1 MKRWLK
7 ALGTT
12 ALLLSLATA
21 AAAQGEQHGAE
32 VSKVVRLNRAPVNKE
47 VLKVKLPRPQVSKL
61 PNGLTVIVLE
71 RHKLPTIN
79 FALWI
84 KTGSLADPAHL
95 PGLASF
101 TASMLREGTSTRS
114 SEQLATL
121 TDNVGGTVNATANFG
136 SNLTELSASGLVD
149 NMDTLLDVMSD
160 EALHPTFPSSELDK
174 FRQRQ
179 LANLQFE
186 RSNPSFLGNEKLHQ
200 LVYQNFPAAVVAPTT
215 ESVQKATSADLKKFH
230 DDFYLPNNAILGVV
244 GDTTPAQVM
253 PLIEK
258 YFGGWASHAVQ
269 EPPLAA
275 LPLPAPSEI
284 TLIDRPGSVQTNI
297 LAGDYAVRRNDPDY
311 IPLYVMNRILGG
323 GPSAR
328 LFIDLRE
335 EKGYTYGAYSF
346 FTSNIFPGLW
356 TARTEVRNAV
366 TDGSMAALIAEF
378 KKIRDEKVPE
388 PELDE
393 ARRAIVAGFAL
404 SLESP
409 GTLLNAWMTVN
420 YYKLPVDY
428 WDNYTIQISKV
439 TQDQVQAMARR
450 FVDLDHMQYVC
461 VGDGKQVKDVL
472 KKYGQLQV
480 FDTNGKAEN

>member
-1 MKRWLK
+1 MKRWLR
-7 ALGTT
+7 ALGMT
-12 ALLLSLATA
+12 ALLLSLAATA
-21 AAAQGEQHGAE
+21 AAQNEQHGAE
-32 VSKVVRLNRAPVNKE
+32 VSKVVRLNRAPVNKQ
-47 VLKVKLPRPQVSKL
+47 VLKVKLPRPQVTKL

-84 KTGSLADPAHL
+84 KTGALADPGSL

-101 TASMLREGTSTRS
+101 TASMLREGTETRS
-114 SEQLATL
+114 SAQLATAV
-121 TDNVGGTVNATANFG
+121 DNVGGSVSANADFG
-136 SNLTELSASGLVD
+136 SNLTEISASGLVD

-160 EALHPTFPSSELDK
+160 ETLRPTFPNSELDK

-200 LVYQNFPAAVVAPTT
+200 LVYQNFPAAVVAPTA
-215 ESVQKATSADLKKFH
+215 ESVQKVTSADLKKFH
-230 DDFYLPNNAILGVV
+230 DEYFLPNNAILGVV

-253 PLIEK
+253 PMIQK
-258 YFGGWASHAVQ
+258 YFGSWASHPVH

-275 LPLPAPSEI
+275 LPLPAPSKI

-297 LAGDYAVRRNDPDY
+297 LAGDYAVRRDDPDY
-311 IPLYVMNRILGG
+311 IPLFVMNRILGG

-335 EKGYTYGAYSF
+335 EKGYTYGAYSNF
-346 FTSNIFPGLW
+346 NANIFPGLW
-356 TARTEVRNAV
+356 SARTEVRNAV
-366 TDGSMAALIAEF
+366 TDGSMQALIAEF
-378 KKIRDEKVPE
+378 KKIREEKVPV

-393 ARRAIVAGFAL
+393 AKRAIVAGFAL

-409 GTLLNAWMTVN
+409 ETLLGAWMNVN
-420 YYKLPVDY
+420 YYKLPEDY

-439 TQDQVQAMARR
+439 TQDQVQSMARR
-450 FVDLDHMQYVC
+450 FVDLDHIQYVC
-461 VGDGKQVKDVL
+461 VGDGKQIKDVL
-472 KKYGQLQV
+472 KKYGQVQV